1 MTKTFVQH
9 FVENLLK
16 VLKVLKTRTALKMN
30 GLAEFR
36 LRYTRQGA
44 KALSKQRSKTG
55 LQEKVTNI
63 LQNSKII
70 EKPIDK

>member
-16 VLKVLKTRTALKMN
+16 VLKVLKTRTALIMN

-36 LRYTRQGA
+36 YAPYG
-44 KALSKQRSKTG
+44 KALKR
-55 LQEKVTNI
+55 
-63 LQNSKII
+63 LQNKGVKPTANISIKISK
-70 EKPIDK
+70 KT

>member
-1 MTKTFVQH
+1 MD
-9 FVENLLK
+9 
-16 VLKVLKTRTALKMN
+16 
-30 GLAEFR
+30 LAEFR
-36 LRYTRQGA
+36 CAPYG
-44 KALSKQRSKTG
+44 KALKRFSNQRSKTR